1 MNISLTCLLSKAVF
15 AHQAIRAK
23 HNYVCVRLF
32 WTIIETPDMSDNHD
46 DVNDAS
52 DVTNVQ
58 TFLCT
63 DLTLSC
69 LVTSSRRQIL
79 GCFWRTLMYS
89 LHLQVQSVGTI
100 VPPPP
105 PPPHPN
111 NFASI
116 LNSRGQTLSNS
127 YGLQTFVKGQKVH
140 EQLQSVKTVVSSG
153 HFSIFF
159 VAKKTYR

>member
-105 PPPHPN
+105 PPHLIPI
-111 NFASI
+111 I
-116 LNSRGQTLSNS
+116 LLHFKQSRTDAFKFIWSSN
-127 YGLQTFVKGQKVH
+127 VC
-140 EQLQSVKTVVSSG
+140 
-153 HFSIFF
+153 
-159 VAKKTYR
+159 